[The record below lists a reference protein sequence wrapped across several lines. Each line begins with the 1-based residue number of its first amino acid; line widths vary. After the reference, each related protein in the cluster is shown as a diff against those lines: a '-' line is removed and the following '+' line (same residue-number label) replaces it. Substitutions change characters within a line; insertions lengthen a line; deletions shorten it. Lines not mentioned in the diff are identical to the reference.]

1 MLLATTLHWP
11 ETTGE
16 WEIWIVLLLAGFVVL
31 RHAAGWPAALV
42 GGATAAA
49 SFTIDNQIHIPAAI
63 LLAGLMLLVTGRP
76 ARPLPAGVAL
86 REAAIVTLGFALYEV
101 GRLLTAGEAG
111 VATANSARVLD
122 LERRLRSNIEP
133 DLQRFVMGHELLAS
147 WVTRVYSMYYLP
159 VVIGALIWFLVADRA
174 TYRVM
179 RNALALSALLSL
191 LTFWLYPVAPPRL
204 LPEAGTVSLHV
215 ARGGS
220 HSFVNEFAAV
230 PSLHVGWTML
240 VSYLLFQTGR
250 GRLRWLAWIPGGV
263 MYLTVMATGHHYWF
277 DGAIGTLYALAPAA
291 LLAGLPA
298 LSRWWA
304 RWMYP
309 PPLPQR
315 PSLFASVS
323 GNQWALL
330 DIVALAGLLAS
341 LLVGQLISP
350 GFTDYWGYIVAQVAA
365 TILAVCW
372 LSQRFWLEGGFSWL
386 THLVIVVVTYGDT
399 FGTALGFYDRF
410 HVYDKVTHFG
420 GGAILAAVAYEIIL
434 ALHRRGAVAWGVHRR
449 MVVAVIISLACGSIW
464 EIYELFG
471 DTIFDTGR
479 HNGATDTT
487 YDLISDLAGAALT
500 VTLLARLHP
509 TLAPAPLPGTAHAGE
524 PARHPALADAGD

>member
-16 WEIWIVLLLAGFVVL
+16 WEIWIALLLAGFVVL
-31 RHAAGWPAALV
+31 REVAGWPAAIL
-42 GGATAAA
+42 GSATATAGFA
-49 SFTIDNQIHIPAAI
+49 IDNQIHIPVAI
-63 LLAGLMLLVTGRP
+63 LVVGLTLLVTRRP
-76 ARPLPAGVAL
+76 DRSLPFGVAV
-86 REAAIVTLGFALYEV
+86 REGALVTLGFALYEV
-101 GRLLTAGEAG
+101 GRHLTAGEAG
-111 VATANSARVLD
+111 VAFANSARVLD
-122 LERRLRSNIEP
+122 FERRLRSHIEP
-133 DLQRFVMGHELLAS
+133 DLQRFVMGHELLAE
-147 WVTRVYSMYYLP
+147 WVTRIYSMYYLP
-159 VVIGALIWFLVADRA
+159 VVLGTLIWLLLVDRES
-174 TYRVM
+174 YRVM
-179 RNALALSALLSL
+179 RNALALSSILAL

-204 LPEAGTVSLHV
+204 LPEAGTISLHV

-240 VSYLLFQTGR
+240 ASFLLFRTTR
-250 GRLRWLAWIPGGV
+250 GYLRWLAWIPGAV

-277 DGAIGTLYALAPAA
+277 DGAIGTLYALAPAMLLTSSSA
-291 LLAGLPA
+291 LG
-298 LSRWWA
+298 RWWA
-304 RWMYP
+304 RWLYP
-309 PPLPQR
+309 PPLAQR
-315 PSLFASVS
+315 PALFASVS
-323 GNQWALL
+323 NNPWAAL
-330 DIVALAGLLAS
+330 DVTALAGLLAS
-341 LLVGQLISP
+341 LLVGQLIHP

-410 HVYDKVTHFG
+410 PIYDKVTHFG
-420 GGAILAAVAYEIIL
+420 GGAILAAVAYEIVL
-434 ALHRRGAVAWGVHRR
+434 ALHRRGAVAWGVNGR
-449 MVVAVIISLACGSIW
+449 MLAAVIIALACGSIW

-479 HNGATDTT
+479 HAGSRDTA

-509 TLAPAPLPGTAHAGE
+509 TVVPVHASGSAPEMGRSAPQVETWG
-524 PARHPALADAGD
+524 